1 MAITVQ
7 DNPALSEYELFD
19 GRSLIGVAKYK
30 RTGNQIA
37 FTHTEVSPEAAGRGL
52 GHRLVGAA
60 LDDARDHGWQVLPYC
75 PFVAAFIT
83 ENPAYVATVPAG
95 RRAAFGIQT

>member
-7 DNPALSEYELFD
+7 DNPARPAYELFD
-19 GRSLIGVAKYK
+19 GTKLIGIAQYK

-37 FTHTEVSPEAAGRGL
+37 FTHTEVSPECTGKGL

-75 PFVAAFIT
+75 P
-83 ENPAYVATVPAG
+83 
-95 RRAAFGIQT
+95 